1 MQGAIPHRYFE
12 HVTRGATLTVFR
24 LFDETAPLP
33 LSQPKPRST
42 RTDRPTKGRFHGSDK
57 LPPEADIGRKIYD
70 RVCVACHGR
79 DLKTTGVAA
88 RDLRGFPIAER
99 ERFIRSVTHGTGDMP
114 PFGKVLSEDEIEQI
128 YSYVRAVQAAA
139 P

>member
-1 MQGAIPHRYFE
+1 MFVWYHPFRRRFQFNHLEFMN
-12 HVTRGATLTVFR
+12 ATL
-24 LFDETAPLP
+24 
-33 LSQPKPRST
+33 
-42 RTDRPTKGRFHGSDK
+42 
-57 LPPEADIGRKIYD
+57 IYYCNCYD